1 MGGFGALSAMN
12 YAIKKNRELLK
23 ANKKQPFERPRYYPK
38 SSGNVFRD
46 SKKLS
51 EEERI
56 KLINATWQSN
66 KTETR
71 KQIIVL
77 IISFVLVGILVL
89 AFLSR
94 W

>member
-12 YAIKKNRELLK
+12 DSLKKNRELLK
-23 ANKKQPFERPRYYPK
+23 ANKKRPFERPRYYPK
-38 SSGNVFRD
+38 SSSNLLQD

-51 EEERI
+51 EEDRI

-66 KTETR
+66 RSEVR
-71 KQIIVL
+71 KQIFVL
-77 IISFVLVGILVL
+77 FVSFVLVSILVL